1 VDPITRD
8 YGTTAVGPANPT
20 KEGYVF
26 DGWYKEEE
34 FTNEWTFATDVVTE
48 DITLYTKWKALPVAG
63 FVKAL
68 SFPADSL
75 SMVTV
80 PFNKDT
86 NIGGNSNFT
95 ISMWIFPEDINPY
108 KTLYRQHYTT
118 SGSLG
123 VWLRYIAPE
132 SR

>member
-1 VDPITRD
+1 MLNGRPCLLRVLLRHL
-8 YGTTAVGPANPT
+8 V
-20 KEGYVF
+20 
-26 DGWYKEEE
+26 
-34 FTNEWTFATDVVTE
+34 
-48 DITLYTKWKALPVAG
+48 
-63 FVKAL
+63 
-68 SFPADSL
+68 FPADSL

-86 NIGGNSNFT
+86 SIGGNSNFT

-132 SR
+132 SLDYGYLYFGFDTFTTALVGSGRGIGMMVSRHPIFRSFL